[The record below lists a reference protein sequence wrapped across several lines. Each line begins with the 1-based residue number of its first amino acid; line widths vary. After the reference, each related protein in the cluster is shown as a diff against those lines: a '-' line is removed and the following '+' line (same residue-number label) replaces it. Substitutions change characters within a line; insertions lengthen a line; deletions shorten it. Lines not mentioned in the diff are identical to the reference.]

1 MFERVVERLVVSTGD
16 QYQYEWIAAPKNQ
29 QSAVVEVRTSLGPV
43 HVGLAENKSKL
54 DKMYS
59 ITIGDADNT
68 VSYVSRGKHRK

>member
-29 QSAVVEVRTSLGPV
+29 QSVVVEVRTSSGPV
-43 HVGLAENKSKL
+43 HVGLADKSGQL

-59 ITIGDADNT
+59 ITIGD
-68 VSYVSRGKHRK
+68 VSYVSRGKHRE